1 MKTKLDTKHDDFIF
15 PTVNCIKKS
24 SNMPIATVY
33 VINILHSSVSVQYN
47 YFIGQSSAD
56 DTKATKTRLRCSVI
70 EVIAT
75 TNIQSS

>member
-1 MKTKLDTKHDDFIF
+1 
-15 PTVNCIKKS
+15 
-24 SNMPIATVY
+24 MPIATVY
-33 VINILHSSVSVQYN
+33 VINILHSSVSVEYN

-75 TNIQSS
+75 TIIQSS